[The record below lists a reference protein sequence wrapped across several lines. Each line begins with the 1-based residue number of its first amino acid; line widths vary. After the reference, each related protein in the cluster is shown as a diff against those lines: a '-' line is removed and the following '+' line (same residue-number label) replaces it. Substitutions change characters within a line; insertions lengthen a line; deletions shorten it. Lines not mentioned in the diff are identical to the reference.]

1 MCYSGSWLVEWL
13 QALLWLIYV
22 GSIRNKHVV
31 VWLLIL
37 ALEVVYAISLLPD
50 LRQTLGLEMLKT
62 IR

>member
-13 QALLWLIYV
+13 QVLLWRIYV

-50 LRQTLGLEMLKT
+50 LRQTLVLEMLKT